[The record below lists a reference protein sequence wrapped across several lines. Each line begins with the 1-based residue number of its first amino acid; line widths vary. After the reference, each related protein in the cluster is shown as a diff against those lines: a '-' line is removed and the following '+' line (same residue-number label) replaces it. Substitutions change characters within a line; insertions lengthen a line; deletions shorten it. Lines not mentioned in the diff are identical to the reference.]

1 MIRDYE
7 DPDNNQLITMADHS
21 RKNTVWKIEDDK
33 DLLKYFNVSKNNELI
48 EHFKR
53 PYKSLK
59 QRYALLLKKLEYD
72 VTEESGE
79 IVLKIKYDK
88 DASNRENKA

>member
-1 MIRDYE
+1 MID
-7 DPDNNQLITMADHS
+7 ITAADHS
-21 RKNTVWKIEDDK
+21 RKNTVWKMEDDK

-79 IVLKIKYDK
+79 IVLKIKYK
-88 DASNRENKA
+88 

>member
-1 MIRDYE
+1 MGMNE
-7 DPDNNQLITMADHS
+7 DVARLQYIKHMQQIEAADHS
-21 RKNTVWKIEDDK
+21 KKNTVWKLEDDK
-33 DLLKYFNVSKNNELI
+33 DLLKYFNVSKNNDLI

-79 IVLKIKYDK
+79 IVLKVKYK
-88 DASNRENKA
+88 

>member
-1 MIRDYE
+1 MNE
-7 DPDNNQLITMADHS
+7 DLAKLEHIKHMRQIEAADHS
-21 RKNTVWKIEDDK
+21 KKNTVWKIEDDK
-33 DLLKYFNVSKNNELI
+33 DLLKYYNVSKNNELI
-48 EHFKR
+48 AHFKR

-79 IVLKIKYDK
+79 IVLKIKYK
-88 DASNRENKA
+88 E

>member
-1 MIRDYE
+1 ME
-7 DPDNNQLITMADHS
+7 NQRVIEAADHS
-21 RKNTVWKIEDDK
+21 KKNTVWKIEDDK

-59 QRYALLLKKLEYD
+59 NRYSQLLKELKYD
-72 VTEESGE
+72 VTEEDGE
-79 IVLKIKYDK
+79 IVLKIKYK
-88 DASNRENKA
+88 R

>member
-1 MIRDYE
+1 MGMNE
-7 DPDNNQLITMADHS
+7 DLARLKYIEHMRQIEAADHS
-21 RKNTVWKIEDDK
+21 RKNTVWKLEDDK

-59 QRYALLLKKLEYD
+59 QRYALLLKKLEYIN
-72 VTEESGE
+72 G
-79 IVLKIKYDK
+79 
-88 DASNRENKA
+88 

>member
-1 MIRDYE
+1 MIDIQ
-7 DPDNNQLITMADHS
+7 NADHS
-21 RKNTVWKIEDDK
+21 RKSTIWKMEDDK

-72 VTEESGE
+72 VEDENGN
-79 IVLKIKYDK
+79 IVLKIKYK
-88 DASNRENKA
+88 